1 MVFAKHAAG
10 TRYLSDRGELS
21 RRFCVV
27 AVLTYAAMDA
37 LRVAC
42 SMCAA
47 IAGTCWLLSV
57 VTREYSWTDRVWSIA
72 PVLYVG
78 WFALHAELPPR
89 LVIMAVLVALWGGR
103 LTFNFAR
110 KGGYARGGEDYRWAV
125 LRERM
130 PPAAFAAF
138 NLAFIAG
145 YQNLLLLLIS
155 LPAWVAARHPATP
168 LGVLDL
174 VATLGFVLLLV
185 GETVADEQQ
194 WRFQQAK
201 RDRIARG
208 GLSAPSFVTTGL
220 FRYSRHPNFVCEQGM
235 WWMIGL
241 FAVASSGEWLGIAM
255 LGPVLLTLLFL
266 GSTRFTEAIT
276 LARYPEYADYQRRTS
291 MLLPWPPRG

>member
-1 MVFAKHAAG
+1 
-10 TRYLSDRGELS
+10 
-21 RRFCVV
+21 
-27 AVLTYAAMDA
+27 MDA

-42 SMCAA
+42 VLCAA
-47 IAGTCWLLSV
+47 IVGICWLLSL

-78 WFALHAELPPR
+78 WFAVHAELPPR

-110 KGGYARGGEDYRWAV
+110 KGGYARGGEDYRWAA

-130 PPAAFAAF
+130 PPAAFAVF
-138 NLAFIAG
+138 NLVFIAG
-145 YQNLLLLLIS
+145 YQNVLLLLIS
-155 LPAWVAARHPATP
+155 LPAWVASRHANP
-168 LGVLDL
+168 LGALDL
-174 VATLGFVLLLV
+174 LATLGFVLLLV

-208 GLSAPSFVTTGL
+208 GPCAPRFVTTGL
-220 FRYSRHPNFVCEQGM
+220 FRYSRHPNFACEQGM
-235 WWMIGL
+235 WWMMWL
-241 FAVASSGEWLGIAM
+241 FAVAAGGEALGIAI

-276 LARYPEYADYQRRTS
+276 LARYPEYAEYQRRTS
-291 MLLPWPPRG
+291 MLLPWPPRGSTHA